1 MDQNQEPRS
10 NSTHLQAAEIAIRH
24 AGRPL
29 SSRELVHIIEK
40 LGLSE
45 FTGATPHKTINARLS
60 EDILKKGE
68 NSVFMRTAQGR
79 FSLREYGW
87 ESEVTV
93 ARRTISP
100 LDEDIKVISKPVLE
114 SLLVRSEGR
123 LLSYIDRTGLIKSSF
138 DMPRVIAEEDTSVV
152 QLIPSFVIRNNN
164 CILTFQRTR
173 KIPEPRLR
181 ATKSINF
188 GGHLQ
193 SDDFPPLFARDL
205 SIVDLFMMRE
215 LHEELRFVT
224 TPKIN
229 FLGAVYLTDT
239 EFERQHIG
247 IAFIV
252 DTTCPEEEIVSV
264 EPGYHTNL
272 KFEMIPDLIDSIGD
286 IDSWS
291 KVLLRE
297 VSALNDR

>member
-1 MDQNQEPRS
+1 MDQNKQPK
-10 NSTHLQAAEIAIRH
+10 NSSKHLHAAETAIRH

-40 LGLSE
+40 LALGH
-45 FTGATPHKTINARLS
+45 FNGATPHKTINARLS
-60 EDILKKGE
+60 EDILRKGE

-87 ESEVTV
+87 ESEVIVT
-93 ARRTISP
+93 RRTISP

-114 SLLVRSEGR
+114 SLLVRVEGR
-123 LLSYIDRTGLIKSSF
+123 LLYSIDRTRLIEASF

-152 QLIPSFVIRNNN
+152 QLIPSFIVQNAGR
-164 CILTFQRTR
+164 ILTFQRTR

-215 LHEELRFVT
+215 LHEELRFSTAPNVD
-224 TPKIN
+224 

-252 DTTCPEEEIVSV
+252 DTTCPQGDIVSI
-264 EPGYHTNL
+264 EPGYHANL
-272 KFEMIPDLIDSIGD
+272 KFEMMPDLLNNIDD

-291 KVLLRE
+291 RILLRE
-297 VSALNDR
+297 VSAINDR